1 MAFDIERREST
12 IFFRGQLDR
21 SQAVRPACAV
31 LHQVVIDRGYR
42 DVVLDFSECDA
53 ATEAFILPML
63 PIVARY
69 RKSDGVDF
77 EAKLPHSND
86 LYRLFNNANW
96 AHFID
101 PDQFAASDL
110 SDEHIPA
117 QQHHTETEMQLI
129 LEQVLEFFIRQPG
142 IGPSVLVALEWA
154 LGEVMDNVLV
164 HAQSS
169 VGGFIQATTYVS
181 GPEFIVA
188 DAGIGIPASLG
199 RQDHQA
205 AVIEAIKEGGTR
217 DKHTNAGNGL
227 FGTYQLGSMSNGQ
240 FELISQNAL
249 LYHDRRL
256 DRPITRPHHVPY
268 AGTSVRCRIGSADP
282 EPLRRAL
289 EIGGRTGLPVYNYV
303 ERIFE
308 TEVGE
313 LVFRVKERAARDVN
327 SRRSGVR
334 VRRQIENLLAEEDHV
349 VIDFDGVEVISSSF
363 ADEVFGRLFVELGPV
378 TFASRVPLRNTNATV
393 RGLIDRAIVQRTQ
406 LSRTE

>member
-1 MAFDIERREST
+1 
-12 IFFRGQLDR
+12 
-21 SQAVRPACAV
+21 
-31 LHQVVIDRGYR
+31 
-42 DVVLDFSECDA
+42 
-53 ATEAFILPML
+53 
-63 PIVARY
+63 
-69 RKSDGVDF
+69 
-77 EAKLPHSND
+77 
-86 LYRLFNNANW
+86 
-96 AHFID
+96 
-101 PDQFAASDL
+101 
-110 SDEHIPA
+110 
-117 QQHHTETEMQLI
+117 MQLI